1 MENQVETIVIGA
13 GCAGLTAALQAHEI
27 GKKVMVLE
35 KMPRIGGN
43 SMRASSG
50 MNAAE
55 TDLQL
60 KHGIIDSSEQ
70 FYNETF
76 QAGGKM
82 NDPQLLQYFTT
93 HTNGAIEW
101 LKQYDVDLG
110 DLTTLGGMSLA
121 RTHRPTDTSPIGAY
135 LVKKLAAAVEN
146 AGIEIRTDCKVID
159 LQRNASGFQ
168 LTVIQNETQVHLECR
183 KVILATGGFGASK
196 ELIKRY
202 APQYADFKTT
212 NQDGATGDGLK
223 LAQNLGAQ
231 LIQLNLVQIHPTV
244 QQDNPH
250 TYLIGETVR
259 GEGAILVNNAGKR
272 FVNELD
278 TRKKVSNA
286 IIAQPT
292 RHAYLILDRK
302 VFQRVKA
309 LEFYQSVGLV
319 EQADSLAELAN
330 QINIDQQQLN
340 ETVTEW
346 NAAVKK
352 QNDAQFGRH
361 TGMRTLDTAP
371 FYAIHV
377 APAVHYTMGGIH
389 IDNETHVLDENGN
402 IIPGLFA
409 AGEVAG
415 GLHGNNRVGGNSIA
429 ETIVFGRQAGI
440 QSSKD

>member
-1 MENQVETIVIGA
+1 MNDQVETIIIGA
-13 GCAGLTAALQAHEI
+13 GCAGLTAALQVHEI
-27 GKKVMVLE
+27 GKRVMILE
-35 KMPRIGGN
+35 KMPKIGGN

-50 MNAAE
+50 MNASE

-60 KHGIIDSSEQ
+60 KNGIIDSSDQ
-70 FYNETF
+70 FYDETF

-82 NDPQLLQYFTT
+82 NDPELLRYFTT
-93 HTNGAIEW
+93 HTNSAIEW
-101 LKQYDVDLG
+101 LKQYGVDLG
-110 DLTTLGGMSLA
+110 DLTTLGGMSCA

-135 LVKKLAAAVEN
+135 LVKKLAAAVKK
-146 AGIEIRTDCKVID
+146 AKIEIKTDCKVIK
-159 LQRNASGFQ
+159 LQRTQAGYQILVN
-168 LTVIQNETQVHLECR
+168 QNEQQLHFECQN
-183 KVILATGGFGASK
+183 VILATGGFGASRK
-196 ELIKRY
+196 LISRY

-212 NQDGATGDGLK
+212 NQAGATGDGLE
-223 LAQNLGAQ
+223 LAHNLGAQ

-259 GEGAILVNNAGKR
+259 GEGAILVNNNGKR
-272 FVNELD
+272 FVNELT

-292 RHAYLILDRK
+292 GHAFLILDQR

-319 EQADSLAELAN
+319 KQADTLKALAD
-330 QINIDQQQLN
+330 QIKIDSQVLN
-340 ETVTEW
+340 ETITEW
-346 NAAVKK
+346 NTAVENQK
-352 QNDAQFGRH
+352 DAQFGRQ

-389 IDNETHVLDENGN
+389 IDKETHVLDENGN

>member
-1 MENQVETIVIGA
+1 M
-13 GCAGLTAALQAHEI
+13 
-27 GKKVMVLE
+27 
-35 KMPRIGGN
+35 
-43 SMRASSG
+43 
-50 MNAAE
+50 
-55 TDLQL
+55 
-60 KHGIIDSSEQ
+60 
-70 FYNETF
+70 
-76 QAGGKM
+76 
-82 NDPQLLQYFTT
+82 
-93 HTNGAIEW
+93 
-101 LKQYDVDLG
+101 
-110 DLTTLGGMSLA
+110 
-121 RTHRPTDTSPIGAY
+121 
-135 LVKKLAAAVEN
+135 
-146 AGIEIRTDCKVID
+146 
-159 LQRNASGFQ
+159 
-168 LTVIQNETQVHLECR
+168 
-183 KVILATGGFGASK
+183 
-196 ELIKRY
+196 
-202 APQYADFKTT
+202 
-212 NQDGATGDGLK
+212 
-223 LAQNLGAQ
+223 
-231 LIQLNLVQIHPTV
+231 VQIHPTV

-292 RHAYLILDRK
+292 GHAYLILDRK

-319 EQADSLAELAN
+319 EQADTLAELAS